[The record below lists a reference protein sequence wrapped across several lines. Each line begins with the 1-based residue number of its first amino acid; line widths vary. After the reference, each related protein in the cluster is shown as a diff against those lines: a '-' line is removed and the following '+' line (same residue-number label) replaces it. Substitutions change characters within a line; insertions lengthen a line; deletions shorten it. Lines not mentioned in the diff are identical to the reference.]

1 MSEKK
6 VKLEKTK
13 EKKVKEKKVKEK
25 KNGLDVKKLKNYFNK
40 NTFLG
45 ITLVGMVVLV
55 LVYVFVF
62 LDYQEKTTEVQAA
75 NDELSKSLKELEEY
89 FNNMEKYQA
98 EISEYKMAISD
109 IMSEYPADAR
119 EEDIIM
125 LAVQMQEKNAITYE
139 SISMDESEML
149 YYIPADEIAAADI
162 EGFTDELVF
171 EKKTGTYLN
180 TTNYDNLK
188 GCIAQ
193 IYDSDNRIGIEEIL
207 YSKNESDGTL
217 DGNIVLSFYSA
228 KGTGKEYEAPDIAKY
243 LSGTDDLFRTDK
255 VAASGY
261 EPEGDGEGDENADET
276 GEGQDEQETR

>member
-1 MSEKK
+1 MGEKK
-6 VKLEKTK
+6 EKLEKSKKNKVKT
-13 EKKVKEKKVKEK
+13 EKKKS
-25 KNGLDVKKLKNYFNK
+25 GLNVKKLKNYFNK

-62 LDYQEKTTEVQAA
+62 LDYQEKTTEVQAS
-75 NDELSKSLKELEEY
+75 NDELSKTLKELEEY
-89 FNNMEKYQA
+89 FNNMEKYRT
-98 EISEYKMAISD
+98 EISEYKMAVSD

-125 LAVQMQEKNAITYE
+125 LAVQMQEKNSITYE
-139 SISMDESEML
+139 SISMDESETL

-162 EGFTDELVF
+162 EGITDQLVF
-171 EKKTGTYLN
+171 VQKRGTYLN

-207 YSKNESDGTL
+207 YTKNESDGTL

-228 KGTGKEYEAPDIAKY
+228 AGTDKEYTAPDIAKY

-255 VAASGY
+255 VAGGSY
-261 EPEGDGEGDENADET
+261 EAEGDGEGDENADET
-276 GEGQDEQETR
+276 NEGEEDAQ

>member
-1 MSEKK
+1 MGEKK
-6 VKLEKTK
+6 VKIEKSK

-45 ITLVGMVVLV
+45 ITLVGMVILV
-55 LVYVFVF
+55 LIYVFVF
-62 LDYQEKTTEVQAA
+62 LDYQEKTAEVQAA
-75 NDELSKSLKELEEY
+75 NDELSKTLKELEEY
-89 FNNMEKYQA
+89 FNNMEKYQT
-98 EISEYKMAISD
+98 EISEYKMAVSD

-149 YYIPADEIAAADI
+149 YYVPADEIAAADI
-162 EGFTDELVF
+162 EGFSEELVF
-171 EKKTGTYLN
+171 VKKTGTYLN

-228 KGTGKEYEAPDIAKY
+228 KGTDKEYVVPDIAKY

-261 EPEGDGEGDENADET
+261 EPESDGEGDENADET
-276 GEGQDEQETR
+276 GEGEEEQETR

>member
-1 MSEKK
+1 MGEKK

-13 EKKVKEKKVKEK
+13 EKKVKEKKVKDK

-89 FNNMEKYQA
+89 FNNMEKYQT
-98 EISEYKMAISD
+98 EISEYKMAVSD

-139 SISMDESEML
+139 SISMDESESL

-162 EGFTDELVF
+162 EGFSDELVF
-171 EKKTGTYLN
+171 VKKSGTYLN

-243 LSGTDDLFRTDK
+243 LSGTKDLFRTDK

>member
-1 MSEKK
+1 MLFRS
-6 VKLEKTK
+6 
-13 EKKVKEKKVKEK
+13 KKVKEKKVKEK

-171 EKKTGTYLN
+171 VKKTGTYLN

-188 GCIAQ
+188 GCIE
-193 IYDSDNRIGIEEIL
+193 IG
-207 YSKNESDGTL
+207 
-217 DGNIVLSFYSA
+217 
-228 KGTGKEYEAPDIAKY
+228 
-243 LSGTDDLFRTDK
+243 R
-255 VAASGY
+255 ASCR
-261 EPEGDGEGDENADET
+261 ERVSSPV
-276 GEGQDEQETR
+276 

>member
-89 FNNMEKYQA
+89 FNNMETYQA
-98 EISEYKMAISD
+98 EIS
-109 IMSEYPADAR
+109 
-119 EEDIIM
+119 
-125 LAVQMQEKNAITYE
+125 
-139 SISMDESEML
+139 
-149 YYIPADEIAAADI
+149 
-162 EGFTDELVF
+162 
-171 EKKTGTYLN
+171 
-180 TTNYDNLK
+180 
-188 GCIAQ
+188 
-193 IYDSDNRIGIEEIL
+193 
-207 YSKNESDGTL
+207 
-217 DGNIVLSFYSA
+217 
-228 KGTGKEYEAPDIAKY
+228 
-243 LSGTDDLFRTDK
+243 
-255 VAASGY
+255 
-261 EPEGDGEGDENADET
+261 
-276 GEGQDEQETR
+276 

>member
-1 MSEKK
+1 MDRKK
-6 VKLEKTK
+6 VKLEKSR
-13 EKKVKEKKVKEK
+13 EKNVKEKK
-25 KNGLDVKKLKNYFNK
+25 KNSLDVKKLKNYFNK

-45 ITLVGMVVLV
+45 ITLVGMVILV

-62 LDYQEKTTEVQAA
+62 LDFQEKTAEVQASNA
-75 NDELSKSLKELEEY
+75 ELSKTLKELEEY
-89 FNNMEKYQA
+89 FNNMEKYQT
-98 EISEYKMAISD
+98 EISEYKVAISD

-125 LAVQMQEKNAITYE
+125 LAVQMQEKNAISYE
-139 SISMDESEML
+139 GISMDESEIL

-162 EGFTDELVF
+162 EGFSGELVF
-171 EKKTGTYLN
+171 AKKSGVYQN

-193 IYDSDNRIGIEEIL
+193 IYDSNNRIGIEEIL

-228 KGTGKEYEAPDIAKY
+228 RGTGKAYEAPDIVQY

-261 EPEGDGEGDENADET
+261 VSDGEGDESNDET
-276 GEGQDEQETR
+276 GEGGENTQ